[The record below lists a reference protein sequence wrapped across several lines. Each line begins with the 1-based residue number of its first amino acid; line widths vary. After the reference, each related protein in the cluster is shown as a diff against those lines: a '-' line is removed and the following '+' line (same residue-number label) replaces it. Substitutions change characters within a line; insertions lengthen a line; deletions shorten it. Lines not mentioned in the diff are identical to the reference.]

1 MLATDRG
8 PEEDMGMEVDAPMEE
23 DMGMEVETPM
33 EEDMN
38 TRGLGARN
46 PMANPEIMELE
57 GEE

>member
-1 MLATDRG
+1 
-8 PEEDMGMEVDAPMEE
+8 
-23 DMGMEVETPM
+23 MGMEVEAPM